1 VRAYVTAPLKH
12 ELYHVE
18 FPARALWIF

>member
-1 VRAYVTAPLKH
+1 VRTYVTAPLRH

-18 FPARALWIF
+18 FPPAALWIF